1 MFDNTL
7 AATSELSW
15 KTVDSN
21 AEEERI
27 EATDTTA
34 YFGFKDDIVIRVS
47 SEGPETRVDV
57 RSKSRVGMGDV
68 GTDAN
73 RNRRFR
79 ERLLKETKP

>member
-15 KTVDSN
+15 KIVDSN
-21 AEEERI
+21 AEEGRI

-47 SEGPETRVDV
+47 SEGPKTRVDV